1 MSLISAKVCTFI
13 NCSDSS
19 DKKKTF
25 KTARKDRMKTLSTR
39 FKKYRE
45 RDQEFLNARK
55 TEIHNLVKD
64 FGMNDFML
72 LREILD
78 KKEVYDVQDDDD
90 FGNDFGDDKGDEFG
104 DDKGDDFDLPKAE
117 LVRDEL
123 VRDDYIRDE

>member
-13 NCSDSS
+13 NCSAKSDS
-19 DKKKTF
+19 DKKKSF

-55 TEIHNLVKD
+55 TEIQNLVKD

-90 FGNDFGDDKGDEFG
+90 FGNDFGDDKGDEF
-104 DDKGDDFDLPKAE
+104 DLPKAE
-117 LVRDEL
+117 YVRSEL

>member
-1 MSLISAKVCTFI
+1 MRNLRFRQKH
-13 NCSDSS
+13 
-19 DKKKTF
+19 TF
-25 KTARKDRMKTLSTR
+25 KKARKDRMKTLSTR

-45 RDQEFLNARK
+45 RDQDFLNARK
-55 TEIHNLVKD
+55 TEIQNLVKD

-90 FGNDFGDDKGDEFG
+90 FGNDFGNDSDE
-104 DDKGDDFDLPKAE
+104 FDLPKSE
-117 LVRDEL
+117 YVREMVRDEM